1 MKINI
6 YNLLPEKIS
15 DEGAYHLVN
24 FFMNLATELESCYFA
39 QMKRYIDNN
48 ALDRPD
54 ILKNEFDDELPF

>member
-24 FFMNLATELESCYFA
+24 FFMNLTAELESCYFA
-39 QMKRYIDNN
+39 QMKRYIDDNE
-48 ALDRPD
+48 LDQSGIFKD
-54 ILKNEFDDELPF
+54 NFDDELPF